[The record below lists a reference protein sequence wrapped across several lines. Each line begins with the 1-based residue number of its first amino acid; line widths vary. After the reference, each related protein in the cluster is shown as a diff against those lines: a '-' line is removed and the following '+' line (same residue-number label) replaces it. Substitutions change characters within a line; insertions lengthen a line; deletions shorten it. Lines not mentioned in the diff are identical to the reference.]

1 MSTFAELKDRA
12 QNMALT
18 EDATTA
24 GAMVNDVYRDIV
36 VQAQLKCTTVDRA
49 LTFSD
54 NLYTISDEFGLT
66 DLGQVQ
72 YIMYTPNGENQGYV
86 LEPSDLETVLQLS
99 STSPTGYVRKYAF
112 QGLDNLYLWPS
123 PQTGT
128 RETGTDATLGSNN
141 LTISSSPLAN
151 NAFATLAI
159 GAGVPPASLVVTT
172 STAHGFTAGQSV
184 HFVFPSTSPAFALSG
199 KTFTVIAPVTSTTFT
214 IASTAAIATAT
225 SAGFVGPSG
234 VTRAV
239 QRIGLY
245 SGVYTLITYLGSS
258 LAHSA
263 SANTESWTG
272 QIDLLSSYDTLQV
285 YYSQEPTALS
295 SAGDIPV
302 SVPTQWHHLISVG
315 AAARL
320 SDAVGEDVNLSNSIQ
335 ARYDVLF
342 NGFMKWVKNR
352 QGRGT
357 QIMQSGYIRS
367 AGFPNHNRSAY
378 YSSMGND

>member
-49 LTFSD
+49 LTYGD
-54 NLYTISDEFGLT
+54 NLYTLSSEFGLT

-72 YIMYTPNGENQGYV
+72 YIMYKPSGESQGYV

-99 STSPTGYVRKYAF
+99 LTSPTGYVHKYAF
-112 QGLDNLYLWPS
+112 QGLDNLYLWPA

-128 RETGTDATLGSNN
+128 KQSGTNATLAYNN

-151 NAFATLAI
+151 NALATGSFSSGGTGIQNIA
-159 GAGVPPASLVVTT
+159 TT
-172 STAHGFTAGQSV
+172 TPHGFSVGTSVYFVYPTSSSVFAYSGQTYTVTAIVSANTFSV
-184 HFVFPSTSPAFALSG
+184 ASSN
-199 KTFTVIAPVTSTTFT
+199 VI
-214 IASTAAIATAT
+214 IAAT
-225 SAGFVGPSG
+225 SGGFVGPAG
-234 VTRAV
+234 VTRFV

-245 SGVYTLITYLGSS
+245 SGVYTLITTAGSS
-258 LAHSA
+258 LSHST
-263 SANTESWTG
+263 STNIESWTG
-272 QIDLLSSYDTLQV
+272 AIDLLSSYDTLQV

-295 SAGDIPV
+295 ADGDIPV
-302 SVPTQWHHLISVG
+302 SIPTQWHHLISVG